1 MKKITTW
8 LQDSTYT
15 QPLSPGC
22 RMCAKGEKMV
32 VLATGRCT
40 IDCYY
45 CPLSF
50 RKKGTDRIFADE
62 WELASERDTDTL
74 LAEAHAIHA
83 KGAGITGGDPLLVW
97 QRVSRYIRLLKA
109 SYGDRFHIHLY
120 TSGLQNTDALPI
132 FVDEG
137 LDEIRFHPLPA
148 TWGTMAKSPL
158 SKALRTL
165 SSYDVD
171 VAVEVPVIPG
181 MEQDLLS
188 LIAWADYQGIRW
200 VNLNELEFSEQ
211 NCQAFMKRGYD
222 VKNDLSAAVAG
233 SQKTA
238 LKVVTKASERDFDV
252 GVHYCSVSFKDRIQ
266 LRNRIK
272 RRAKTVARPYDV
284 ITSDGTLMKGVV
296 ESRRQ
301 PLPLI
306 AASLRRIYK
315 IPAELIRVDA
325 QKNRVEVAAWQLEH
339 IAADLT
345 HQGYKC
351 FLVEEYPTADRL
363 EVERLSLPPH
373 PKNKPLPRGR
383 S

>member
-1 MKKITTW
+1 MKKITSW
-8 LQDSTYT
+8 LQDSAYT
-15 QPLSPGC
+15 EPLSPGC

-32 VLATGRCT
+32 VLVTGRCMT
-40 IDCYY
+40 SCYY

-50 RKKGTDRIFADE
+50 QKKGTDRIFADE

-74 LAEAHAIHA
+74 LAEATAIQA
-83 KGAGITGGDPLLVW
+83 KGAGITGGDPLVVW

-109 SYGDRFHIHLY
+109 AFGDRFHIHLY
-120 TSGLQNTDALPI
+120 TSGLKNIDALPI

-137 LDEIRFHPLPA
+137 LDEIRLHPLPA
-148 TWGTMAKSPL
+148 TWGNMTKSPL
-158 SKALRTL
+158 SRAIRIL

-181 MEQDLLS
+181 SDQDLLS
-188 LIAWADYQGIRW
+188 LIAWADYQGVRW

-222 VKNDLSAAVAG
+222 VKDDLSAAVAG

-238 LKVVTKASERDFDV
+238 QKVLAAAAQRDFAI

-284 ITSDGTLMKGVV
+284 ITADGTLMKGVV
-296 ESRRQ
+296 ESPRQ
-301 PLPLI
+301 PLRAI
-306 AASLRRIYK
+306 AASLRRTYA
-315 IPAELIRVDA
+315 IPAELIRVDEE
-325 QKNRVEVAAWQLEH
+325 KNRVEVAAWQLER
-339 IAADLT
+339 IAADLKR
-345 HQGYKC
+345 QGYRC
-351 FLVEEYPTADRL
+351 SLVEEYPTADRL
-363 EVERLSLPPH
+363 EVERLSLPPDD
-373 PKNKPLPRGR
+373 R
-383 S
+383 